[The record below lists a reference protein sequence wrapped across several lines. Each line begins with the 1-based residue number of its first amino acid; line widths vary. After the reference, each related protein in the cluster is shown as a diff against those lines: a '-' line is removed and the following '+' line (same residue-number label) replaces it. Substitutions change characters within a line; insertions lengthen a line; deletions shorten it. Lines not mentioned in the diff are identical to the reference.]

1 MNPSSILNTLP
12 TNQAADPHGMLNG
25 HICPLPDMRY
35 VAAESPRCPES
46 NYKPLGAWCGV
57 PATHHQPLLRVSEL
71 HLGPEG
77 TPAPSCGYR
86 LSQPLSG
93 FPPLSGSA
101 AAMVD
106 WPWVLCGLCS
116 LPPISG
122 NTKTCP
128 YKSAISLSKTVRGL
142 MPTDAMPLHSST
154 QLPSRQIM
162 TAFFFSLVS

>member
-1 MNPSSILNTLP
+1 MLQQRVPGAQKATTNHLVLGVVCPQHTINPSLSI
-12 TNQAADPHGMLNG
+12 
-25 HICPLPDMRY
+25 
-35 VAAESPRCPES
+35 
-46 NYKPLGAWCGV
+46 
-57 PATHHQPLLRVSEL
+57 SEL